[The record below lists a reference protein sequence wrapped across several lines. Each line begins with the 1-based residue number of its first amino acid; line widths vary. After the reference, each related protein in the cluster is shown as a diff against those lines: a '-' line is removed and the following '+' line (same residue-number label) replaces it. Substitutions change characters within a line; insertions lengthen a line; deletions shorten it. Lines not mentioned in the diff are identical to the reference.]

1 MRDIKIPKH
10 QQIVNKINAM
20 QDFTYYKKKKCK
32 LRYVVGCNNL
42 YKGENPSMQWFN
54 SNEKIDE
61 ILKDETF
68 EGVGGWLD
76 KENNIY
82 YVDAVKTYLT
92 LSVAM
97 GMANMFKE
105 KAIYDTK
112 ENKVLKVKD
121 YYKLV

>member
-1 MRDIKIPKH
+1 
-10 QQIVNKINAM
+10 
-20 QDFTYYKKKKCK
+20 
-32 LRYVVGCNNL
+32 
-42 YKGENPSMQWFN
+42 MQWFS

-61 ILKDETF
+61 ILKDEAF

-82 YVDAVKTYLT
+82 HVDAVKTYLT

-112 ENKVLKVKD
+112 ENKILKVKD

>member
-10 QQIVNKINAM
+10 QEIVNKINAM
-20 QDFTYYKKKKCK
+20 QDFTYYKKKKRK
-32 LRYVVGCNNL
+32 LRYVVSCNNL
-42 YKGENPSMQWFN
+42 YKGENPSMKWFS

-68 EGVGGWLD
+68 EGIGGWFD

-105 KAIYDTK
+105 KSIYDTK

>member
-32 LRYVVGCNNL
+32 LRYVVGCSNL
-42 YKGENPSMQWFN
+42 YKGESPSMQWFS

-82 YVDAVKTYLT
+82 YVDAMKTYLT

-105 KAIYDTK
+105 KTIYDTK
-112 ENKVLKVKD
+112 EDKILKVKD